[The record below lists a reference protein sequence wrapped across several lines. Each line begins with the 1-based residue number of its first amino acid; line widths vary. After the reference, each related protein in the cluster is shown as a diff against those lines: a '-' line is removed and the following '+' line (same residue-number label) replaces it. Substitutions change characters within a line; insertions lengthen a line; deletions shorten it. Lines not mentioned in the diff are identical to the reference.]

1 MSITPSDFGGMM
13 SLINESKMVMLP
25 GEDLLMDTIQAKR
38 NVGKCYQKLYDA
50 VYEFEEK
57 WEKKGVNISGNV
69 DWKSKTILWL
79 VFHDRIPDEVADIL
93 EEFKDKFNVELTE
106 IHEERRLKTS
116 SRNFGYIT
124 WRYEF
129 QHVDRWKELK

>member
-1 MSITPSDFGGMM
+1 M
-13 SLINESKMVMLP
+13 N
-25 GEDLLMDTIQAKR
+25 EDLLMDVIRAKR
-38 NVGKCYQKLYDA
+38 NLGDSYQKLSDA
-50 VYEFEEK
+50 VDEFEEK

-69 DWKSKTILWL
+69 DWKCKTILWL
-79 VFHDRIPDEVADIL
+79 VFNDRIPDEVEDIL

-116 SRNFGYIT
+116 SRNFEYIN